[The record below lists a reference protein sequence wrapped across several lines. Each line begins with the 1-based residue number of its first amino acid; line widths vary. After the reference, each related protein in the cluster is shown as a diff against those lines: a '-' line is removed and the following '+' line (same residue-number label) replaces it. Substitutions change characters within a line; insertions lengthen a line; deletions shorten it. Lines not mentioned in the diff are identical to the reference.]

1 MARGEMCFDVV
12 NCRYVSI
19 KSYDRYR
26 KIVMKSR
33 EYKDERIEAA
43 VKRNEARE
51 EDEAPDEGEE
61 DDEVEPGS
69 LRDSIDKIW
78 KKKR

>member
-1 MARGEMCFDVV
+1 
-12 NCRYVSI
+12 
-19 KSYDRYR
+19 
-26 KIVMKSR
+26 MKSR
-33 EYKDERIEAA
+33 EYKDARIEAV

-51 EDEAPDEGEE
+51 EDEAPDEDEE